1 MTFYWPNMLWL
12 AGILPVLILSYI
24 WLLRRKNKAA
34 LRFASLGIVKEA
46 MTPGRR
52 FRRHIPPILMFVSV
66 AVLVFAM
73 ARPAAV
79 VTLPSNQAIIMLS
92 MDVSGSMRANDI
104 NPTRISAAQAA
115 ARDFVAVQPKT
126 AKVGIVA
133 FSSAAML
140 VQAPTTNHDEL
151 NAAIEHLRVD
161 RFTAVGSGL
170 MVALHAVFPDVN
182 ADMFTAGR
190 NAFRRCY
197 GYGCGDSNSNG
208 KPLGEGKGEEEQKP
222 PPPVQAGSYKNAV
235 IVLMSDGQTNMG
247 ADPIEAARIAANH
260 GIRVFTVGFG
270 SDQGGNVDFEGRTV
284 HVRLDEETLKS
295 IADITRGTY
304 YKAGSES
311 ELKKVYK
318 TLSTQFVMER
328 EKTEITA
335 IVTAIA
341 ALFAVLAGVLSIL
354 WFGRFA

>member
-1 MTFYWPNMLWL
+1 MTFYWPNMLWM
-12 AGILPVLILSYI
+12 AGILPVLILFYI

-46 MTPGRR
+46 LTPGRR

-92 MDVSGSMRANDI
+92 IDVSGSMRATDI
-104 NPTRISAAQAA
+104 DPTRISAAQSAA
-115 ARDFVAVQPKT
+115 KDFVASQPNT

-140 VQAPTTNHDEL
+140 VQAPTTSHDEL
-151 NAAIEHLRVD
+151 NNAIEHLRVD

-170 MVALHAVFPDVN
+170 MVALHAVFPDIN
-182 ADMFTAGR
+182 ADVFTAGR
-190 NAFRRCY
+190 GGRGRGY
-197 GYGCGDSNSNG
+197 GYGGG
-208 KPLGEGKGEEEQKP
+208 YGQPLDEAKTEGEQKAP
-222 PPPVQAGSYKNAV
+222 PAPVQAGSYKNAV
-235 IVLMSDGQTNMG
+235 VVLMSDGQTNMG
-247 ADPIEAARIAANH
+247 ADPIEAARVAANH

-295 IADITRGTY
+295 IADITHGTY
-304 YKAGSES
+304 YRAGSES

-335 IVTAIA
+335 IATAIA
-341 ALFAVLAGVLSIL
+341 AVFAVLAGVLSIM
-354 WFGRFA
+354 WFGRLA